1 MFEDSASGRMTAARK
16 QDFDNYINK
25 ENPFSGGK
33 YEFSYATEM
42 NIKEAEKYM
51 YTRTRDKLESVIP
64 KDKES
69 GKTKFDTPSYTEPGG
84 KDYKEIIFKL
94 KDKGYPKKNGW
105 CY

>member
-16 QDFDNYINK
+16 QDFDKYVNK

-51 YTRTRDKLESVIP
+51 
-64 KDKES
+64 
-69 GKTKFDTPSYTEPGG
+69 TKN
-84 KDYKEIIFKL
+84 KR
-94 KDKGYPKKNGW
+94 
-105 CY
+105 